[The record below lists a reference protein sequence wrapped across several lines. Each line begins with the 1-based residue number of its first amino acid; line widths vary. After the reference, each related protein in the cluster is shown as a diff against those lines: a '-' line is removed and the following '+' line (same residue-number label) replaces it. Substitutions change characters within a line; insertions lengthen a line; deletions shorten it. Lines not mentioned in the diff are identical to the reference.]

1 MFDFYIKN
9 GEYPYLVD
17 SDNNMTYSETP
28 SIDTFHFISPV
39 NNWVFRIDGYT
50 NNGYPYLPLLTPA
63 LIFNPYLQKDYI
75 TVHDIATAQDDFN
88 NNGLAILEPIR
99 AIITEELD
107 GIYDLE
113 LECYIDSLGKWR
125 FLLENNIVKCNG
137 QLFRIYKKV
146 TNTQSR
152 TVFCRH
158 ISFDLN
164 DEIHVDTRQTTDI
177 LPSFEYMLNFIHDN
191 FKFTNNVINNL
202 TPYNF
207 TVSSDIDLKMIYRTT
222 FVDCSLQTFTY
233 VYDWLRNW
241 ISGQVDTAI
250 HWHRDNFN
258 ITFNMIKPNTEQNA
272 FNITHG
278 VNMLDVNEEI
288 DYTDFYSYVEGWDD
302 KGAMF
307 SIFYTA
313 QTGSRVIHHHR
324 PIKLS
329 FSYKY
334 VSRLEQDVRSF
345 FEDHLP
351 KVRYSVNFLDL
362 QKAES
367 YKQFS
372 QLMNM
377 NVGSSGKI
385 YSEELGIETTQIII
399 KKVYDVVNDT
409 TVSIDLGDSRSVFT
423 RPYSYPNM
431 VIDEAVKQIIDDNRP
446 VPPVINNLEKMTINY
461 METFTIKELEEGI

>member
-1 MFDFYIKN
+1 MYDFYIKDDYPFLW
-9 GEYPYLVD
+9 EYGGNVVFD
-17 SDNNMTYSETP
+17 ETP
-28 SIDTFHFISPV
+28 STV
-39 NNWVFRIDGYT
+39 NFAKEEPTNRWNFVSDGYT
-50 NNGYPYLPLLTPA
+50 NNGYPYLQLLTPPVG
-63 LIFNPYLQKDYI
+63 FFEYVQGDYI
-75 TVHDIATAQDDFN
+75 TVHDIATAQDNFN
-88 NNGLAILEPIR
+88 NNGLAILEPIK

-113 LECYIDSLGKWR
+113 MECHIDDLGKWK

-146 TNTQSR
+146 TTTQSR

-158 ISFDLN
+158 ITFDLN

-177 LPSFEYMLNFIHDN
+177 LPSFEYMCNYIHGN
-191 FKFTNNVINNL
+191 FKFTNNVIDNL
-202 TPYNF
+202 APYNF

-233 VYDWLRNW
+233 VYDWLRSW
-241 ISGQVDTAI
+241 ISGQVGTAI

-258 ITFNMIKPNTEQNA
+258 ITFNMVKPGTEQNA

-302 KGAMF
+302 VGNMF
-307 SIFYTA
+307 SKFYTA

-334 VSRLEQDVRSF
+334 VSRLEQDVNAF

-372 QLMNM
+372 QIMNM
-377 NVGSSGKI
+377 SVGSSGKI

-409 TVSIDLGDSRSVFT
+409 TVSIDLGDSRSLIT
-423 RPYSYPNM
+423 RPYNYPNM
-431 VIDEAVKQIIDDNRP
+431 VIDEATKQLIDDNRP
-446 VPPVINNLEKMTINY
+446 KPPIILNIEKMTINY
-461 METFTIKELEEGI
+461 METFSTQELEEGI

>member
-1 MFDFYIKN
+1 MSDRYIKN
-9 GEYPYLVD
+9 GSYPFLKSLAD
-17 SDNNMTYSETP
+17 TP
-28 SIDTFHFISPV
+28 TFPVLPIEFIPEFTTE
-39 NNWVFRIDGYT
+39 NRYIARIDGYT
-50 NNGYPYLPLLTPA
+50 NNGYPYLPLLMTP
-63 LIFNPYLQKDYI
+63 LHFFEYLQSDYI
-75 TVHDIATAQDDFN
+75 TVHDIATAQDDFD

-113 LECYIDSLGKWR
+113 LECYIDSLGKWK

-146 TNTQSR
+146 TSMQSR
-152 TVFCRH
+152 TVYCRH
-158 ISFDLN
+158 ITFDLN

-177 LPSFEYMLNFIHDN
+177 LPSFEYMCNYIHDN
-191 FKFTNNVINNL
+191 FKFTNNVIDNL

-207 TVSSDIDLKMIYRTT
+207 PISSDIDLPIIYSTT

-241 ISGQVDTAI
+241 ISGQVDTPI

-258 ITFNMIKPNTEQNA
+258 ITFNMIKPGTERNA

-288 DYTDFYSYVEGWDD
+288 DYTDFYSYVLGWDD
-302 KGAMF
+302 KGNTFAK
-307 SIFYTA
+307 FYTA
-313 QTGSRVIHHHR
+313 QTGSRILHHHR
-324 PIKLS
+324 PIKLL

-334 VSRLEQDVRSF
+334 VSRLEQDVSAF

-351 KVRYSVNFLDL
+351 KVRYSVNFFDL

-372 QLMNM
+372 QIMNM

-399 KKVYDVVNDT
+399 KKVYDVINDT
-409 TVSIDLGDSRSVFT
+409 TVSIDLGDSRSVIT
-423 RPYSYPNM
+423 RPYNYPNM
-431 VIDEAVKQIIDDNRP
+431 VIDEATKQLIDDNRP
-446 VPPVINNLEKMTINY
+446 KPPIILNIEKMTINY
-461 METFTIKELEEGI
+461 METFSIQELEEWI

>member
-1 MFDFYIKN
+1 MSDRYIKS
-9 GEYPYLVD
+9 GSYPYLK
-17 SDNNMTYSETP
+17 SLAITPTFPILPIETIPEFKTDNRY
-28 SIDTFHFISPV
+28 IAH
-39 NNWVFRIDGYT
+39 IDGYT
-50 NNGYPYLPLLTPA
+50 NNGYPYLPLLMQP
-63 LIFNPYLQKDYI
+63 LQFFEYVQGDYI
-75 TVHDIATAQDDFN
+75 TVHDIATAQNDFN

-99 AIITEELD
+99 AIIIEELD

-113 LECYIDSLGKWR
+113 LECYIDNFGKWK

-146 TNTQSR
+146 TTTQSR

-158 ISFDLN
+158 ITFDLN
-164 DEIHVDTRQTTDI
+164 DEIHIDTRQTTDI
-177 LPSFEYMLNFIHDN
+177 LPSFEYMCNYIHDN

-202 TPYNF
+202 TPYSF

-233 VYDWLRNW
+233 IYDWLRNW
-241 ISGQVDTAI
+241 VSGQVDTAI

-258 ITFNMIKPNTEQNA
+258 ITFNMVKPGTQQNA

-324 PIKLS
+324 PVKLS

-351 KVRYSVNFLDL
+351 KVRYTVNFLDL

-372 QLMNM
+372 QIMNM

-409 TVSIDLGDSRSVFT
+409 TVSIDLGDSRSVLT

-431 VIDEAVKQIIDDNRP
+431 VIDEATKQLIDANRP
-446 VPPVINNLEKMTINY
+446 VPPIINNLEKMTINY
-461 METFTIKELEEGI
+461 MQTFTIKELEEGI

>member
-1 MFDFYIKN
+1 MTGVQTCALPIFETIPEFKTDNRYIA
-9 GEYPYLVD
+9 
-17 SDNNMTYSETP
+17 
-28 SIDTFHFISPV
+28 
-39 NNWVFRIDGYT
+39 RIDGYT
-50 NNGYPYLPLLTPA
+50 NNGYPYLPLLMP
-63 LIFNPYLQKDYI
+63 PLQFFEYVQGDYI

-88 NNGLAILEPIR
+88 NNGLAIIEPIR

-113 LECYIDSLGKWR
+113 LECHIDNLGKWR
-125 FLLENNIVKCNG
+125 YLLENNIVKCNG

-146 TNTQSR
+146 TTTQSR

-177 LPSFEYMLNFIHDN
+177 LPSFEYMCNYIHDN
-191 FKFTNNVINNL
+191 FKFTNNYINNL

-207 TVSSDIDLKMIYRTT
+207 TVSSDIDLNMYYRAT

-233 VYDWLRNW
+233 VYDWLRMW
-241 ISGQVDTAI
+241 ISGCIDTAI

-258 ITFNMIKPNTEQNA
+258 ITFNKVKPGTEQNA

-302 KGAMF
+302 VGNMYAK
-307 SIFYTA
+307 FYTS
-313 QTGSRVIHHHR
+313 QTGSRMLHHHR

-351 KVRYSVNFLDL
+351 KVRYTVNFFDL

-409 TVSIDLGDSRSVFT
+409 TVSIDLGDSRLAFT
-423 RPYSYPNM
+423 RPYRYPNM
-431 VIDEAVKQIIDDNRP
+431 VVDEATKKLIDDNRP
-446 VPPVINNLEKMTINY
+446 VPPIINEIEKMTINY
-461 METFTIKELEEGI
+461 MQTFTIKELEEGI

>member
-1 MFDFYIKN
+1 MYAFYIKDDFPFLFEDGGN
-9 GEYPYLVD
+9 VQF
-17 SDNNMTYSETP
+17 SETP
-28 SIDTFHFISPV
+28 STEKFEMQEPINRWGFV
-39 NNWVFRIDGYT
+39 VDGYT
-50 NNGYPYLPLLTPA
+50 NDGLPYLQLLTPPVY
-63 LIFNPYLQKDYI
+63 FFEYVQGDYI

-125 FLLENNIVKCNG
+125 FLLENNIIKCNG

-146 TNTQSR
+146 TSMQSR

-158 ISFDLN
+158 ITFDLN
-164 DEIHVDTRQTTDI
+164 DEIHVDTRQITDI
-177 LPSFEYMLNFIHDN
+177 LPSFEYMCNYIHDN
-191 FKFTNNVINNL
+191 FKFTNKYIQNL
-202 TPYNF
+202 TPYSF
-207 TVSSDIDLKMIYRTT
+207 TVSSDIVLKMIYRTT
-222 FVDCSLQTFTY
+222 FVDCALQTFTY

-258 ITFNMIKPNTEQNA
+258 ITFNMVKPNTQQNA

-302 KGAMF
+302 AGNMYSKL
-307 SIFYTA
+307 YTA
-313 QTGSRVIHHHR
+313 QTGSRILHHHR

-334 VSRLEQDVRSF
+334 VSRLEQDVSAF

-409 TVSIDLGDSRSVFT
+409 TVSIDLGDSRSVIT
-423 RPYSYPNM
+423 RPYNYPNM
-431 VIDEAVKQIIDDNRP
+431 VTDEATKQLIDANRP
-446 VPPVINNLEKMTINY
+446 VPPIINDIEKMTINY
-461 METFTIKELEEGI
+461 MQTFTIKELEEGI

>member
-1 MFDFYIKN
+1 LYDFYIKN
-9 GEYPYLVD
+9 GLPFLWEDGGNVQF
-17 SDNNMTYSETP
+17 SETP
-28 SIDTFHFISPV
+28 STEKFEMQEPINRWGFV
-39 NNWVFRIDGYT
+39 VDGYT
-50 NNGYPYLPLLTPA
+50 NGGLPYLQLLTPPVQ
-63 LIFNPYLQKDYI
+63 FFEYVQGDYI

-125 FLLENNIVKCNG
+125 YLLENNIVKCNG

-146 TNTQSR
+146 TSMQSR
-152 TVFCRH
+152 TVYCRH
-158 ISFDLN
+158 ITFDLN

-177 LPSFEYMLNFIHDN
+177 LPSFEYMCNYIHDN

-202 TPYNF
+202 TPYSF
-207 TVSSDIDLKMIYRTT
+207 TISSDIDLKMIYRTT

-258 ITFNMIKPNTEQNA
+258 ITFNMIKPGTQQNA

-288 DYTDFYSYVEGWDD
+288 DYTDFYSYVEGWD
-302 KGAMF
+302 GAGTMF
-307 SIFYTA
+307 SIFYTS
-313 QTGSRVIHHHR
+313 QTGSRVLHHHR

-334 VSRLEQDVRSF
+334 VSRLEQDVRAF

-351 KVRYSVNFLDL
+351 KVRYTVNFLDL

-431 VIDEAVKQIIDDNRP
+431 VIDEATKKLIDDNRP
-446 VPPVINNLEKMTINY
+446 VPPIILNIEKMTINY
-461 METFTIKELEEGI
+461 MQTFTIKELEEGI